1 MLANNPVP
9 PMEMPVHNSTRMSR
23 PIAAA
28 TSIMA
33 LLFALSACTSGA
45 STAAPSAVANA
56 TPAQSGAAG
65 TGSGPSA
72 NTAASWDACKAYSGA
87 TLNFIGEATTQTDVL
102 KQLAP
107 DFTDKTGINV
117 NIDQAP
123 YDNVVQ
129 KLVLDFTTHK
139 AGYDIFSMPYEYLGS
154 FVENGYIR
162 PIDDSLSSGK
172 LAVPGFDQTDIVP
185 AMWTAAS
192 KWKDHVYGMP
202 SESPVMMMFYRKD
215 LFSNVT
221 EQAAFKAKYGYD
233 LAPAQNW
240 QQYRDTG
247 EFFTRKAGDKLAG
260 QTLTQPFYGI
270 ALAGKRHIATTLE
283 WFNYMWTMGGGLF
296 DASGNLSA
304 NSPAN
309 VKALQYMVDLTNFAP
324 PGYTTYTW
332 DEVTSAFEQG
342 TVAQAITWG
351 DTAGAVEDPKQS
363 QVSSKM
369 GYSSIPVDTAV
380 NKVVA
385 HYGGWQY
392 GINKD
397 SKNQDAAF
405 CFMEWAT
412 TKGIQTK
419 IAEGGGLPSLTSVFQ
434 DATLAAAKPYWSQE
448 LKSLS
453 ESVSRPRIPQ
463 WGGINDTMM
472 LELSKALSKESTPQ
486 QALDA
491 ANVALQNLMKTA
503 LPITYQ

>member
-1 MLANNPVP
+1 MY
-9 PMEMPVHNSTRMSR
+9 HSTRMSR
-23 PIAAA
+23 PLAAA
-28 TSIMA
+28 TSIIVV
-33 LLFALSACTSGA
+33 LFALSACSSGA
-45 STAAPSAVANA
+45 STAAPSVAV
-56 TPAQSGAAG
+56 S
-65 TGSGPSA
+65 SA
-72 NTAASWDACKAYSGA
+72 PAASAGASTGAGASAAAATWDACKAFSGT

-102 KQLAP
+102 KQLST

-117 NIDQAP
+117 NIEEAP

-129 KLVLDFTTHK
+129 KLLLDFTTHK
-139 AGYDIFSMPYEYLGS
+139 ANYDVFSMPYEYLGS
-154 FVENGYIR
+154 FVENGYII
-162 PIDDSLSSGK
+162 PIDDYLSSGK
-172 LAVPGFDQTDIVP
+172 LAVPGFDQADIVP

-215 LFSNVT
+215 LFSDPT
-221 EQAAFKAKYGYD
+221 EQASFKAKYGYD

-240 QQYRDTG
+240 QQYRDIA
-247 EFFTRKAGDKLAG
+247 EFFTRKAGDALAG
-260 QTLTQPFYGI
+260 QTLAQPFYGI

-283 WFNYMWTMGGGLF
+283 WFNYMWTMGGNLF
-296 DASGNLSA
+296 DASGNLAA

-309 VKALQYMVDLTNFAP
+309 VKSLQYEVDLTNFAP

-363 QVSSKM
+363 QVSGKM
-369 GYSSIPVDTAV
+369 GYASIPVDSAV

-397 SKNQDAAF
+397 SQNADAAY
-405 CFMEWAT
+405 CFEQWAT
-412 TKGIQTK
+412 TKDIQTK
-419 IAEGGGLPSLTSVFQ
+419 LAQGGGLPSLTSVFQ
-434 DATLAAAKPYWSQE
+434 DATLAGAKPYWSQE

-463 WGGINDTMM
+463 WGGINDALM
-472 LELSKALSKESTPQ
+472 LELSKALSKQETPQ

-491 ANVALQNLMKTA
+491 ANAALQTVMKGA
-503 LPITYQ
+503 LPVTYQ